1 MFLNQDHRK
10 IVELTVLYEVTKT
23 INSNLELS
31 KMFDSISQILE
42 IFLGLE
48 NISLFLKNEKTNK
61 FDPIFNNKEAYPQ
74 NFLNELDIVIEKLSH
89 DLNKKLLDD
98 QMFFIQY
105 NNELINFD
113 DLEEDKL
120 KEIIEDIILVLPL
133 VEKNDLLGII
143 IFDKPR
149 VFTETLTQDYL
160 MLFNILATQ
169 ISTAIINDRLRKYI
183 TSNSIVSSAVRDI
196 AKIIETQ
203 YELDLVIPLMGE
215 IMDKYIPNALVYIFR
230 KEKDTDFRI
239 SWPNAY
245 SKSIIDPLLEE
256 VEITHNT
263 VLSKDNRVIA
273 IPLLHDD
280 TLFGAVVG
288 DAKISELPDEEI
300 ELIKEMAKQCIITV
314 NRANIYAKT
323 VKYATIDA
331 LTGLDNRRQ
340 VNKRL
345 MQEASVVSRTKRPL
359 SILLID
365 VDFFKNINDTYG
377 HSAGDYVLKK
387 MSKVFIKC
395 IRDYDIVGRYGGEE
409 FIVLLP
415 DTSLEGARVLAERI
429 RVGVEKT
436 EFKLTKSLSE
446 KEEIIKITV
455 SIGVS
460 SFDGKDKNPA
470 DIYDEADIALYKAK
484 QEGRNKVVIFTE

>member
-23 INSNLELS
+23 INSNLELH
-31 KMFDSISQILE
+31 KMFHSIYQILE

-61 FDPIFNNKEAYPQ
+61 FDSTFNVNENYPQ
-74 NFLNELDIVIEKLSH
+74 NFLNELDTVIEKLSH

-98 QMFFIQY
+98 QMFFIHY
-105 NNELINFD
+105 NQEFINFN
-113 DLEEDKL
+113 DLEENKL
-120 KEIIEDIILVLPL
+120 KEIIDDIILVLPL

-143 IFDKPR
+143 IFERPR
-149 VFTETLTQDYL
+149 VFSKTLTQDYL

-183 TSNSIVSSAVRDI
+183 TFNSIISSAVRDI

-230 KEKDTDFRI
+230 KEKDKNFRI

-245 SKSIIDPLLEE
+245 SKSIIDPLLER
-256 VEITHNT
+256 VEATHDT
-263 VLSKDNRVIA
+263 ILSKDNRVIA

-288 DAKISELPDEEI
+288 DAKVSELPDEEI
-300 ELIKEMAKQCIITV
+300 ELIQEMAKQCIITV

-323 VKYATIDA
+323 VKHATIDA

-345 MQEASVVSRTKRPL
+345 MQEASVVSRTRRPL
-359 SILLID
+359 SVLLLD

-377 HSAGDYVLKK
+377 HSAGDYVLKN
-387 MSKVFIKC
+387 MAKVFIKC

-409 FIVLLP
+409 FIILLP

-436 EFKLTKSLSE
+436 EFKLAKSLSD
-446 KEEIIKITV
+446 KEETIKITI

-470 DIYDEADIALYKAK
+470 DVYDEADIALYKAK
-484 QEGRNKVVIFTE
+484 QEGRNKVVVFTE

>member
-23 INSNLELS
+23 INSNLELH
-31 KMFDSISQILE
+31 KMFDSIYQILE

-61 FDPIFNNKEAYPQ
+61 FDSTFNVNENHPQ
-74 NFLNELDIVIEKLSH
+74 NFLNELDNVIEKLSH

-98 QMFFIQY
+98 QMFFIHYDQ
-105 NNELINFD
+105 EFINFN
-113 DLEEDKL
+113 DLEENKL

-143 IFDKPR
+143 IFERPR
-149 VFTETLTQDYL
+149 VFSKTLTQDYL

-183 TSNSIVSSAVRDI
+183 TFNSIISSAVRDI

-230 KEKDTDFRI
+230 KEKDKNFRI

-245 SKSIIDPLLEE
+245 SKSIIDPLLER
-256 VEITHNT
+256 VEATHDT
-263 VLSKDNRVIA
+263 ILSKDNRVIA

-288 DAKISELPDEEI
+288 DAKVSELPDEEI
-300 ELIKEMAKQCIITV
+300 ELIQEMAKQCIITV

-323 VKYATIDA
+323 VKHATVDA

-345 MQEASVVSRTKRPL
+345 MQEASVVSRTRRPL
-359 SILLID
+359 SVLLLD

-377 HSAGDYVLKK
+377 HSAGDYVLKN
-387 MSKVFIKC
+387 MAKVFIKC

-409 FIVLLP
+409 FIILLP

-436 EFKLTKSLSE
+436 EFKLTKSLSD
-446 KEEIIKITV
+446 KEETIKITI

-470 DIYDEADIALYKAK
+470 DVYDEADIALYKAK
-484 QEGRNKVVIFTE
+484 QEGRNKVVVFTE